1 VEKRRRLELDRV
13 RTPLR
18 CLYEKLL
25 LLLLMLMLMLLMMV
39 MLLML
44 AHLEMILRVEQWGRM
59 RRR

>member
-25 LLLLMLMLMLLMMV
+25 LLLLLLMVMV
-39 MLLML
+39 MLLLLLLML
-44 AHLEMILRVEQWGRM
+44 THLEMILLVEQRGRM